1 MSADKSRSYEATPT
15 GDAPRTVFSP
25 ARARRKT
32 GRAPGRPTGTGG
44 QAPALTPAQVRV
56 LLTVAGAGAN
66 GLRNV
71 ALLSLCLCGCRV
83 SEPLVLRRRDV
94 TDQRGGIADSFV
106 LPAEAT
112 KDNEHRR
119 VFLTAPARKA
129 LAAYL
134 AATDVGDDARLFP
147 ITDNYAVQLV
157 KRLMVRANVPGSSH
171 GLRRT
176 CATWLQERG
185 VAPRYIQKTLGHSS
199 LSTTMEY
206 LEASP
211 VNVEK
216 AMATLTW

>member
-1 MSADKSRSYEATPT
+1 MSVDNTGSYEASSSSVGATP
-15 GDAPRTVFSP
+15 DYSP
-25 ARARRKT
+25 SKKQKKK
-32 GRAPGRPTGTGG
+32 GRAGRPAGTGG

-83 SEPLVLRRRDV
+83 SEPLCLRRRDV
-94 TDQRGGIADSFV
+94 VDQRGAVADSFV
-106 LPAEAT
+106 LPASAT
-112 KDNEHRR
+112 KDAEHRR
-119 VFLTAPARKA
+119 VYLTTPAKKA

-134 AATDVGDDARLFP
+134 ATIDFDDARLFP
-147 ITDNYAVQLV
+147 VSANYAVQLV
-157 KRLMVRANVPGSSH
+157 KTLMRRGNVPGSSH

-185 VAPRYIQKTLGHSS
+185 VAPRFIQQTLGHSS